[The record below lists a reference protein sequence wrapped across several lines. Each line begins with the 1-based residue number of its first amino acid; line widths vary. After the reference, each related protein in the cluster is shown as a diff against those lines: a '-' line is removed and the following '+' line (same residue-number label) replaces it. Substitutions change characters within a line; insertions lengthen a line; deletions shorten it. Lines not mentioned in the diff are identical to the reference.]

1 MRSLLR
7 RGASVACVGRTS
19 HLQHVVDAREGPE
32 VVEMAPGAKERAAP
46 LCGARK
52 RSRTRGRTRT
62 TTQQGR
68 GRSGGSDAVFR
79 VSVAASVLE
88 LFNEDVGASSKL
100 SARRPALPVE
110 SEGREAAFLNR
121 LDALFQTVSSKLKSD
136 EAFTI
141 RGDPPRSRVAA

>member
-1 MRSLLR
+1 MR
-7 RGASVACVGRTS
+7 TETTTWT
-19 HLQHVVDAREGPE
+19 D
-32 VVEMAPGAKERAAP
+32 
-46 LCGARK
+46 
-52 RSRTRGRTRT
+52 RGRF
-62 TTQQGR
+62 
-68 GRSGGSDAVFR
+68 GGSDAVSR

-121 LDALFQTVSSKLKSD
+121 LDALFQTVSSDSKSD

-141 RGDPPRSRVAA
+141 HGDPPRSRVAA

>member
-1 MRSLLR
+1 M
-7 RGASVACVGRTS
+7 ACVGRTS

-110 SEGREAAFLNR
+110 SEGRERVLWNR
-121 LDALFQTVSSKLKSD
+121 LVVLYPGLLSDSKSVQS
-136 EAFTI
+136 F
-141 RGDPPRSRVAA
+141 RSWSGPPWSRVAA